1 MSHHHQ
7 GKMNQKELQAL
18 DLMLEDLQ
26 TSHPEIRTVAK
37 KLDCE
42 NELEALKVEILDY
55 LYSIKS
61 HYNP

>member
-1 MSHHHQ
+1 MT
-7 GKMNQKELQAL
+7 QKRLQAI

-26 TSHPEIRTVAK
+26 TNHPKIRIVAK

-42 NELEALKVEILDY
+42 DELEALKGEILDY

-61 HYNP
+61 YHNP

>member
-1 MSHHHQ
+1 M
-7 GKMNQKELQAL
+7 KQKELQAI

-42 NELEALKVEILDY
+42 RELEDLKVSIIDY
-55 LYSIKS
+55 LYGVKQ
-61 HYNP
+61 HLNNQKGE

>member
-1 MSHHHQ
+1 
-7 GKMNQKELQAL
+7 MNQKQLQAL

-37 KLDCE
+37 KLNCE
-42 NELEALKVEILDY
+42 DELEELKVEIIDY

-61 HYNP
+61 YHNP

>member
-1 MSHHHQ
+1 
-7 GKMNQKELQAL
+7 MNQKELQAL